1 VNTKIIPGLWLVSR
15 AFTCVTTNQ
24 VKQKLKC
31 NFDTDHDLKAISS
44 VKIVA
49 EVAADDKPHVSD

>member
-1 VNTKIIPGLWLVSR
+1 MRNNIPM
-15 AFTCVTTNQ
+15 
-24 VKQKLKC
+24 KC

-49 EVAADDKPHVSD
+49 EVAADKKPHVSN